1 MKLTVLQEN
10 LKKSVN
16 LVSHF
21 ISNKAQLPILSNIL
35 IRADKSKLT
44 LSATN
49 LENSITTSIAVKI
62 EKEGEIAV
70 NGKVFNEVISNLS
83 SGAVDIEVLKEQI
96 KLTSPNFKSNILGSN
111 TSDFPKLPKNLGK
124 NPIILEKE
132 EFIKSLSKVLFSV
145 SLDETRPVYTGVW
158 FIFNNKNLT
167 LVATDGSRLTEIVL
181 KTKIT
186 SDDFSL
192 IIPKSILNEII
203 RIEEDE
209 NIEMSYDK
217 ENNQVVFK
225 IGDIL
230 LSSRVIEGSF
240 PDYKKIIPKSSESVI
255 NIDKLELEK
264 AVKLSSVFARD
275 AGNLVKLIIKK
286 TASPGVQKLTIKAEN
301 STSGSQE
308 TELEIR
314 SEEPIKTETEIM
326 FNFRF
331 IEELIKVVESD
342 EICVKIT
349 GANTAAI
356 FLDSKSPNFL
366 HLIMPIKSQN

>member
-10 LKKSVN
+10 LKTAIN
-16 LVSHF
+16 LTSHF
-21 ISNKAQLPILSNIL
+21 ITNKAQLPILSSIL
-35 IRADKSKLT
+35 IQANKSKLT

-62 EKEGEIAV
+62 EKEGEITV

-83 SGAVDIEVLKEQI
+83 SGTIDIEVVKEQI
-96 KLTSPNFKSNILGSN
+96 KITSPNFKSNILGSN
-111 TSDFPKLPKNLGK
+111 TSDFPKLPKSVGRNS
-124 NPIILEKE
+124 IVLEKE
-132 EFIKSLSKVLFSV
+132 EFVKSLSKVLFSV

-158 FIFNNKNLT
+158 FIFNDKNLT
-167 LVATDGSRLTEIVL
+167 LVATDGSRLTEIIL

-192 IIPKSILNEII
+192 IIPKSILNEIV
-203 RIEEDE
+203 RIEEDD

-230 LSSRVIEGSF
+230 LSSRIIEGSF
-240 PDYKKIIPKSSESVI
+240 PDYKKIIPKSSVSII

-275 AGNLVKLIIKK
+275 AGNIVKLIINNE
-286 TASPGVQKLTIKAEN
+286 KLVIKAES

-308 TELEIR
+308 TEIEIR
-314 SEEPIKTETEIM
+314 VGEGEKSIEQEIEIM
-326 FNFRF
+326 FNFKF
-331 IEELIKVVESD
+331 LEEMLKVIEND
-342 EICVKIT
+342 EICIKIT